1 MYVKK
6 ILKTIQNKMNKE
18 ENINALKEYI
28 NLFQLMLNNGES
40 IIQNKDEIID
50 IFIQFFNNIEDENDV
65 EFEGDGSY
73 FGKQINIMYNRYSYN
88 RNSIFIEIAY
98 SYDKISIY
106 TAEHN
111 GFWVPEYIKIDK
123 SHKRFKELQNSL
135 YDLLRKVF
143 GVPIYNYELP
153 F

>member
-1 MYVKK
+1 
-6 ILKTIQNKMNKE
+6 MNKE

-73 FGKQINIMYNRYSYN
+73 FGKQINIMYNRLYSYN

-98 SYDKISIY
+98 NYDKISIY

-143 GVPIYNYELP
+143 GVPIYNYELH